1 MKVVA
6 GVSSPLLAK
15 RIAEK
20 LGCELA
26 KTTYKVFP
34 DGELYVRVE
43 RVDEAIVV
51 QSINSNEDLVQ
62 LMLIFDALGNAE
74 IIAVIPYMGYA
85 RQDREFNEGE
95 AVSVRAIARLIES
108 YADKVFTVNIHSEKA
123 KSYFKRLVEIDAMP
137 LIGEYYKGRD
147 VVMISPDLGSLKRVE
162 TASKYAGCEFD
173 YLEKV
178 RISAEKVE
186 IKPKSLNVR
195 NRNVVIVDDIIST
208 GGTIVEA
215 TKVLKSLGAKSIE
228 CACVHAVLA
237 GDALNKL
244 FNAGVSRVVATD
256 TVEKSVSVVSVAEI
270 IANAISESRSSS

>member
-6 GVSSPLLAK
+6 GQSSPLLAK

-43 RVDEAIVV
+43 GVKDEAIVV
-51 QSINSNEDLVQ
+51 QSINSNKDLVQ
-62 LMLIFDALGNAE
+62 LMLIFDAVANAD

-85 RQDREFNEGE
+85 RQDRAFNDGE
-95 AVSVRAIARLIES
+95 AVSIRAVAKLIES
-108 YADKVFTVNIHSEKA
+108 YADRVITVNIHSEKA
-123 KSYFKRLVEIDAMP
+123 KSYFKKLVDVDAMP
-137 LIGEYYKGRD
+137 LIGGYYKGRN
-147 VVMISPDLGSLKRVE
+147 VVMISPDLGSLNRVKV
-162 TASKYAGCEFD
+162 ASSYAGCEFD

-178 RISAEKVE
+178 RLDAENVE
-186 IKPKSLNVR
+186 IKPKSLDVGGKD
-195 NRNVVIVDDIIST
+195 VVIVDDIIST

-215 TKVLKSLGAKSIE
+215 TKVLKDLGAKSVE

-244 FNAGVSRVVATD
+244 FNAGVKRVIATD
-256 TVEKSVSVVSVAEI
+256 TIEKSISAISVADEI
-270 IANAISESRSSS
+270 AKVLLQDS

>member
-6 GVSSPLLAK
+6 GRSSPLLAK

-43 RVDEAIVV
+43 GVEDETVVV

-62 LMLIFDALGNAE
+62 LMLIFDAVANTD
-74 IIAVIPYMGYA
+74 ITAVIPYMGYA
-85 RQDREFNEGE
+85 RQDRAFNEGE
-95 AVSVRAIARLIES
+95 AVSIRAVAKLIES
-108 YADKVFTVNIHSEKA
+108 YADRVITVNIHSEKA
-123 KSYFKRLVEIDAMP
+123 KSHFKKLVDVDAMP
-137 LIGEYYKGRD
+137 LIGEYYKGKE
-147 VVMISPDLGSLKRVE
+147 VVMISPDLGSLNRVKV
-162 TASKYAGCEFD
+162 ASSYARCEFD
-173 YLEKV
+173 YLEKR

-186 IKPKSLNVR
+186 IKPKSLDVKGR
-195 NRNVVIVDDIIST
+195 DVVIVDDIIST

-215 TKVLKSLGAKSIE
+215 TKVLKNLGAKSVE

-237 GDALNKL
+237 GDALNRL
-244 FNAGVSRVVATD
+244 FNAGVKRVIATD
-256 TVEKSVSVVSVAEI
+256 TIEKSISAISVAD
-270 IANAISESRSSS
+270 AIVSALKS

>member
-6 GVSSPLLAK
+6 GKSSPLLSK

-43 RVDEAIVV
+43 GVEDEVIVV
-51 QSINSNEDLVQ
+51 QSINSNDDLVQ
-62 LMLIFDALGNAE
+62 LMLIFDAVANAD
-74 IIAVIPYMGYA
+74 ITAVIPYMGYA
-85 RQDREFNEGE
+85 RQDRAFNEGE
-95 AVSVRAIARLIES
+95 AVSIRAVAKLIES
-108 YADKVFTVNIHSEKA
+108 YADRVITVNIHSEKA
-123 KSYFKRLVEIDAMP
+123 KSYFKKLVDVDAMP
-137 LIGEYYKGRD
+137 LIGDYYKGRN
-147 VVMISPDLGSLKRVE
+147 VVMISPDLGSLNRVKV
-162 TASKYAGCEFD
+162 ASSYAGCEYD

-178 RISAEKVE
+178 RLDAENVE
-186 IKPKSLNVR
+186 IKPKSLDVKGKD
-195 NRNVVIVDDIIST
+195 VVIVDDIIST

-215 TKVLKSLGAKSIE
+215 TKVLKKLGAKSVE

-244 FNAGVSRVVATD
+244 FNAGIKRVIATD
-256 TVEKSVSVVSVAEI
+256 TIEKSVSVISVAD
-270 IANAISESRSSS
+270 AIVSALTK

>member
-6 GVSSPLLAK
+6 GQSSPLLAK

-43 RVDEAIVV
+43 GVKDEAIVV
-51 QSINSNEDLVQ
+51 QSINSNKDLVQ
-62 LMLIFDALGNAE
+62 LMLIFDAVANAD

-85 RQDREFNEGE
+85 RQDRAFNDGE
-95 AVSVRAIARLIES
+95 AVSIRAVAKLIES
-108 YADKVFTVNIHSEKA
+108 YADRVITVNIHSEKA
-123 KSYFKRLVEIDAMP
+123 KSYFKKLVDVDAMP
-137 LIGEYYKGRD
+137 LIGGYYKGRN
-147 VVMISPDLGSLKRVE
+147 VVMISPDLGSLNRVKV
-162 TASKYAGCEFD
+162 ASSYAGCEFD

-178 RISAEKVE
+178 RLDAENVE
-186 IKPKSLNVR
+186 IKPKSLDVGGKD
-195 NRNVVIVDDIIST
+195 VVIVDDIIST

-215 TKVLKSLGAKSIE
+215 TKVLKDLGAKSVE

-244 FNAGVSRVVATD
+244 FNAGVKRVIATD
-256 TVEKSVSVVSVAEI
+256 TIEKTISAISVADE
-270 IANAISESRSSS
+270 IANVLLQDS

>member
-6 GVSSPLLAK
+6 GKSSPLLAK
-15 RIAEK
+15 RIAER

-26 KTTYKVFP
+26 KTSYKVFP

-43 RVDEAIVV
+43 RVDEAVVV
-51 QSINSNEDLVQ
+51 QSITSNEDLVR

-74 IIAVIPYMGYA
+74 ITAVVPYMGYA

-95 AVSVRAIARLIES
+95 AVSIRAVARLIES
-108 YADKVFTVNIHSEKA
+108 YADRIITVNIHSEKA
-123 KSYFKRLVEIDAMP
+123 KSYFKRLVNIDAMP

-162 TASKYAGCEFD
+162 VASKHAGCEYD
-173 YLEKV
+173 YLEKE
-178 RISAEKVE
+178 RISAEEVR
-186 IKPKSLNVR
+186 IKPKNLDVSGR
-195 NRNVVIVDDIIST
+195 DVVIVDDIIST

-215 TKVLKSLGAKSIE
+215 TKVLNSLGVRSVE

-244 FNAGVSRVVATD
+244 FNAGVWNVIATD
-256 TVEKSVSVVSVAEI
+256 TIERSVSVISVAD
-270 IANAISESRSSS
+270 AIVSALRI

>member
-6 GVSSPLLAK
+6 GQSSPLLAK

-43 RVDEAIVV
+43 RVDRAVVV
-51 QSINSNEDLVQ
+51 QSINSNKDLVQ

-74 IIAVIPYMGYA
+74 ITAVIPYMGYS

-95 AVSVRAIARLIES
+95 AVSIRAIAKMIES
-108 YADKVFTVNIHSEKA
+108 YADEVITVNIHSEKA
-123 KSYFKRLVEIDAMP
+123 KSYFKKLVEVDAMP
-137 LIGEYYKGRD
+137 LIGKYYEGRD
-147 VVMISPDLGSLKRVE
+147 ILMISPDLGSLNRVKV
-162 TASKYAGCEFD
+162 ASSYAGCKFD
-173 YLEKV
+173 YLEKE
-178 RISAEKVE
+178 RISAEEVI
-186 IKPKSLNVR
+186 IKPKSLNVEGKD
-195 NRNVVIVDDIIST
+195 VVIVDDIIST

-215 TKVLKSLGAKSIE
+215 TKVLRDLGAKSVE

-244 FNAGVSRVVATD
+244 LNAGLKRVIATD
-256 TVEKSVSVVSVAEI
+256 TIEKSVSVISVAE
-270 IANAISESRSSS
+270 AIVSALKS

>member
-6 GVSSPLLAK
+6 GKSSPLLSK

-43 RVDEAIVV
+43 GVEDEVIVV
-51 QSINSNEDLVQ
+51 QSINSNDDLVQ
-62 LMLIFDALGNAE
+62 LMLIFDAVANAD
-74 IIAVIPYMGYA
+74 ITAVIPYMGYA
-85 RQDREFNEGE
+85 RQDRAFNEGE
-95 AVSVRAIARLIES
+95 AVSIRAVAKLIES
-108 YADKVFTVNIHSEKA
+108 YADRVITVNIHSEKA
-123 KSYFKRLVEIDAMP
+123 KSYFKKLVDVDAMP
-137 LIGEYYKGRD
+137 LIGDYYKGRD
-147 VVMISPDLGSLKRVE
+147 IVMISPDLGSLNRVKV
-162 TASKYAGCEFD
+162 ASSYAGCEYD

-178 RISAEKVE
+178 RLDAENVE
-186 IKPKSLNVR
+186 IKPKSLDVKGKD
-195 NRNVVIVDDIIST
+195 VVIVDDIIST

-215 TKVLKSLGAKSIE
+215 TKVLKKLGAKSVE

-244 FNAGVSRVVATD
+244 FNAGIKRVIATD
-256 TVEKSVSVVSVAEI
+256 TIEKSVSVISVAD
-270 IANAISESRSSS
+270 AIVSALTK

>member
-6 GVSSPLLAK
+6 GKSSPLLAK

-43 RVDEAIVV
+43 GVEDETVVV

-62 LMLIFDALGNAE
+62 LMLIFDAVANTD
-74 IIAVIPYMGYA
+74 ITAVIPYMGYA
-85 RQDREFNEGE
+85 RQDRAFNEGE
-95 AVSVRAIARLIES
+95 AVSIRAVAKLIES
-108 YADKVFTVNIHSEKA
+108 YADRVITVNIHSEKA
-123 KSYFKRLVEIDAMP
+123 KSHFKKLVDVDAMP
-137 LIGEYYKGRD
+137 LIGEYYKGKE
-147 VVMISPDLGSLKRVE
+147 VVMISPDLGSLNRVKV
-162 TASKYAGCEFD
+162 ASSYAGCEFD
-173 YLEKV
+173 YLEKR

-186 IKPKSLNVR
+186 IKPKSLDVKGR
-195 NRNVVIVDDIIST
+195 DVVIVDDIIST

-215 TKVLKSLGAKSIE
+215 TKVLKNLGAKSVE

-237 GDALNKL
+237 GDALNRL
-244 FNAGVSRVVATD
+244 FNAGVKRVIATD
-256 TVEKSVSVVSVAEI
+256 TIEKSISAISVAD
-270 IANAISESRSSS
+270 AIVSALKS